1 MILPRII
8 PCLLLKGKGLVKGV
22 NFKDHTYVGDPINA
36 IRIFN
41 EKEVDELI
49 FLDITAT
56 AEKRIPPLDL
66 IQTIADQCLMPF
78 AVGGG
83 ITTVQQARDILSRGA
98 EKVCINT
105 SVIDRPEVITQISGI
120 FGTQAVVVSID
131 FKRNWRGRYETYIR
145 CGSKSASRHP
155 IDLAQEM
162 EAIGAGEIM
171 LNAIDRDG
179 TQSGYDIDLI
189 KQVSEAVSVPVIAC
203 GGAGSKEDLAAGLK
217 SGQASAV
224 AAGSLFVFHG
234 RRRAV
239 LINFPSKEERA
250 WIYQHGDVLHA
261 VGD

>member
-8 PCLLLKGKGLVKGV
+8 PCLLLKGKGLVKGIK
-22 NFKDHTYVGDPINA
+22 FKDHTYVGDPINA

-78 AVGGG
+78 VVGGG
-83 ITTVQQARDILSRGA
+83 ITTLRQARDIFSRGA

-105 SVIDRPEVITQISGI
+105 ATVEHTEVISTISDTYGVQSVVAVIDYKKNWLGQYHICIRNGRQT
-120 FGTQAVVVSID
+120 FGKHPVEFAV
-131 FKRNWRGRYETYIR
+131 EM
-145 CGSKSASRHP
+145 AS
-155 IDLAQEM
+155 L
-162 EAIGAGEIM
+162 GAGEIM

-179 TQSGYDIDLI
+179 TQSGYDIDMI
-189 KQVSEAVSVPVIAC
+189 RQVSDAVSVPVIAC
-203 GGAGSKEDLAAGLK
+203 GGAGNKEDLGAALK
-217 SGQASAV
+217 EGRASAA

-239 LINFPSKEERA
+239 LINFPSQEERE
-250 WIYQHGDVLHA
+250 WIYEN
-261 VGD
+261 VGYLNENSD